1 MKEHTGVQGAR
12 FGQKTLRPVLLFVLT
27 TLPFA
32 VALGFAV
39 GRAPADDE
47 RARDLIRR
55 ALERVAWNGEQQF
68 EIRYRSLMTREVR
81 RFNGDGEVEESDHG
95 DYEVV
100 PVDGA
105 PYERRLSIN
114 GRPLSKEELEGEAAR
129 EAEFR
134 EYLQRMR
141 NGQSEP
147 EDDENE
153 VIFNEELIDRY
164 VFSLVGEEMWRNRP
178 SYKISFQPRDGDL
191 PVRRRVDHALNKAR
205 GQVWIDAETFEA
217 ARVEFELIDRVRFW
231 WGALGTIAEARG
243 SLDRTPV
250 SDDIWV
256 QIQYE
261 TYTDMRVLFRRTR
274 RAELRQW
281 RDHQLVEASR

>member
-1 MKEHTGVQGAR
+1 MKEHTGVQAAR
-12 FGQKTLRPVLLFVLT
+12 FGQKTLRPVLVFVLI
-27 TLPFA
+27 TLPLA

-47 RARDLIRR
+47 RARGLIRR

-68 EIRYRSLMTREVR
+68 ETRYRSLMTREVR

-114 GRPLSKEELEGEAAR
+114 GRPLSKEELEGEAER

-217 ARVEFELIDRVRFW
+217 ARVEFELIDRVRLW

-261 TYTDMRVLFRRTR
+261 TYTDVRVLFRRTR

>member
-27 TLPFA
+27 TLPLA

-47 RARDLIRR
+47 RARGLIRR

>member
-27 TLPFA
+27 TLPLA

-129 EAEFR
+129 ETEFR

>member
-27 TLPFA
+27 TLPLA

-47 RARDLIRR
+47 RACDLIRR

-129 EAEFR
+129 ETEFR